1 MDIMKAPE
9 KQAGA
14 QESPGDRGFAGKK
27 PLLIEIIGLKDSSCS
42 PFPCDET
49 RSCGLYECF
58 PTGKLTRAADALKN
72 ELHDL
77 YGDKVELR
85 LILID
90 NEMPGYVKEIIAREC
105 PPIPF
110 VLINGRL
117 VPLGRISL
125 TMMEKEVEKFL

>member
-1 MDIMKAPE
+1 MKAQE
-9 KQAGA
+9 KQAVA
-14 QESPGDRGFAGKK
+14 QASPGDGENAGKK
-27 PLLIEIIGLKDSSCS
+27 TLLIEIIGLKDSACS

-58 PTGKLTRAADALKN
+58 PTGKLDRAAGALKN
-72 ELHDL
+72 ELREL
-77 YGDKVELR
+77 YGDQVELR
-85 LILID
+85 LVLID
-90 NEMPGYVKEIIAREC
+90 KEMPGYVEEIIAREY

-125 TMMEKEVEKFL
+125 TLMKKEVEKFL

>member
-1 MDIMKAPE
+1 MKTPE

-14 QESPGDRGFAGKK
+14 QESPGDRENAGRK
-27 PLLIEIIGLKDSSCS
+27 PLLIEIIGLKNSACS

-49 RSCGLYECF
+49 RSCGLHECF
-58 PTGKLTRAADALKN
+58 PTGKLNRAAVALKN
-72 ELHDL
+72 ELREL

-85 LILID
+85 LLLID

-110 VLINGRL
+110 VLMNGRL

-125 TMMEKEVEKFL
+125 TLMKKEVEKFL

>member
-1 MDIMKAPE
+1 MKSPE
-9 KQAGA
+9 KKAGA
-14 QESPGDRGFAGKK
+14 QESPGPGEHGQKK
-27 PLLIEIIGLKDSSCS
+27 PLLIEIIGLKDSACS

-72 ELHDL
+72 ELREL

-90 NEMPGYVKEIIAREC
+90 KEIPGYVKEIIAREC
-105 PPIPF
+105 PPVPF
-110 VLINGRL
+110 VLINGTL
-117 VPLGRISL
+117 VPLGRVSL
-125 TMMEKEVEKFL
+125 TRMKKEVEKLV

>member
-1 MDIMKAPE
+1 MKAPE

-14 QESPGDRGFAGKK
+14 QESPGDGENAGKK
-27 PLLIEIIGLKDSSCS
+27 PLLIEIIGLKDSACS

-49 RSCGLYECF
+49 RSCGLYECY
-58 PTGKLTRAADALKN
+58 PTGKLVRAADALRN
-72 ELHDL
+72 ELCEL
-77 YGDKVELR
+77 YGDKVEFR
-85 LILID
+85 LMLID

-110 VLINGRL
+110 VLINGGL

-125 TMMEKEVEKFL
+125 TLMKKEVEKFL